1 MKLPQSRI
9 ILGDQVETKCRFKKK
24 KKKERSRAGEPVGES
39 EGERVVTDYG
49 YGAVL

>member
-24 KKKERSRAGEPVGES
+24 KRKEVEQANPWEKVKVNG
-39 EGERVVTDYG
+39 G

>member
-1 MKLPQSRI
+1 MIKLKQNA
-9 ILGDQVETKCRFKKK
+9 DFKK

>member
-1 MKLPQSRI
+1 MIKLKQNAD
-9 ILGDQVETKCRFKKK
+9 LKKK

>member
-1 MKLPQSRI
+1 MIKLKQNAD
-9 ILGDQVETKCRFKKK
+9 LKK

>member
-49 YGAVL
+49 YSAVL

>member
-9 ILGDQVETKCRFKKK
+9 ILGDQVE
-24 KKKERSRAGEPVGES
+24 KERSRAGEPVGES